1 MQNQADTA
9 GTVASSWR
17 RRRIP
22 RSSTCTWR
30 YLAVP
35 SAVVSVPVVPVALVE
50 PVKHLRVV
58 VATDGS
64 KVAAEEEKAA
74 WVVAAA
80 VREDSPPSP
89 AFL

>member
-1 MQNQADTA
+1 
-9 GTVASSWR
+9 
-17 RRRIP
+17 
-22 RSSTCTWR
+22 
-30 YLAVP
+30 
-35 SAVVSVPVVPVALVE
+35 VVSVPVVPVALVE